1 MASSVSVCKVGL
13 HWDSPKAPRI
23 YSQPKLVAKGH
34 QDAKRSARSFN
45 QSYELSN
52 SSVRIA
58 SSSHSSHRTLR
69 VLDSNMN
76 TRLEGRATTMLSKLK
91 YY

>member
-23 YSQPKLVAKGH
+23 YSQPKLVGRGQ

-45 QSYELSN
+45 QSFDLSN
-52 SSVRIA
+52 SSVRL
-58 SSSHSSHRTLR
+58 STSTHSTHKTLR
-69 VLDSNMN
+69 VLDENMS
-76 TRLEGRATTMLSKLK
+76 TRLEGRSSTILSKLK
-91 YY
+91 YH